1 MDQQEV
7 EAAAPASSQ
16 DPPKKKE
23 VSPELLA
30 RLAKAR
36 EIAAQKRAAKKE
48 QLQAANA
55 FLQDAKSA
63 KSANTANAVNAVATS
78 TRDAPGARDLLKSS
92 KSSVEP
98 SNSESSSSSDDGS
111 STDSSDTSDS
121 EAGTPINKRGR
132 KKKKKVRN
140 LKLELEKAREKYKAR
155 YKNRYELLS
164 LVQANAAAPE
174 AVGTVHHNPV
184 QTANNKETVK
194 QGVKQIAK
202 ADVRQALHN
211 EMMKATM
218 KNLFGA

>member
-1 MDQQEV
+1 MDQQEI
-7 EAAAPASSQ
+7 EAPLAAPASSQ

-63 KSANTANAVNAVATS
+63 KSANTANAVNAAATS
-78 TRDAPGARDLLKSS
+78 TRDAPGERDLKSS
-92 KSSVEP
+92 KLSVEP

-164 LVQANAAAPE
+164 LVQANAGREAA
-174 AVGTVHHNPV
+174 VHHNPI